1 MTFWEKYYRAC
12 ELCGKTPSGVAD
24 SMGISR
30 TAVSSWR
37 HGTSYPS
44 VKTKGL
50 LTKYF
55 DLPLTF
61 NWDDDDEAF
70 DDEIFYTKRTEKS
83 HRVPVYG
90 NVAAGIPIEAIT
102 DITDYE
108 EISEEMANNGNY
120 IALTIHGHSM
130 EPRMCENDIIIVR
143 RQEDVESGDIAVV
156 FINGGDATCKK
167 IKKTQDGIML
177 ISTNPAYEPMYFT
190 NKQISDLPI
199 RILGK
204 VVEIRCKL

>member
-1 MTFWEKYYRAC
+1 MTFWKKFYALCQAKGEAPSYVAAKIGVSRASVSAWKNEGSKPSMATRARLC
-12 ELCGKTPSGVAD
+12 E
-24 SMGISR
+24 
-30 TAVSSWR
+30 
-37 HGTSYPS
+37 
-44 VKTKGL
+44 
-50 LTKYF
+50 YF
-55 DLPLTF
+55 DLPAEYDWE
-61 NWDDDDEAF
+61 NDGEASQP
-70 DDEIFYTKRTEKS
+70 DKPS
-83 HRVPVYG
+83 RVRIPVYG
-90 NVAAGIPIEAIT
+90 RVAAGIPIEAIT